1 MLSEFTAIIRVD
13 SSILRR
19 STCKTE
25 TRFELK
31 VYWISEAR
39 HATLTARLRRE
50 KQHRLNTD
58 ERGALTIVLRLC
70 GLMNSENSRKKKTF
84 FLLMDKWRCEEQR
97 EGVCERVC
105 KCVWKKSKNSRFFFF
120 FFCLMTRL
128 PL

>member
-70 GLMNSENSRKKKTF
+70 GLMNSENSRKKNLF
-84 FLLMDKWRCEEQR
+84 SAHGQME
-97 EGVCERVC
+97 V
-105 KCVWKKSKNSRFFFF
+105 
-120 FFCLMTRL
+120 
-128 PL
+128 